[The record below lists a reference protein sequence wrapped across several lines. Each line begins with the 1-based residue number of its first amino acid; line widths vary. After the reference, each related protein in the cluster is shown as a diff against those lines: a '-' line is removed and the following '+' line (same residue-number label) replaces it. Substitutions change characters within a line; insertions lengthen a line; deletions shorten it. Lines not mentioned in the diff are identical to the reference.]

1 MSDDLIFGFNLKQYY
16 KSKHQ
21 GESKMKKFFA
31 EFKAFISRGN
41 VLDMAIGV
49 IVANAFGKITT
60 ALINNVFMPAIGLIL
75 GGNDFTDTLNWVVV
89 APTVD
94 ELGTVVDPGVTIGFG
109 TFISE
114 VINFIVIAFICFSI
128 IKAFNK
134 ANALAEAVKSK
145 KTDEDEIVE
154 EVVAEE
160 PPKPTQ
166 EELLAEIR
174 DLLKAKSE

>member
-1 MSDDLIFGFNLKQYY
+1 
-16 KSKHQ
+16 
-21 GESKMKKFFA
+21 MKKFFA

-60 ALINNVFMPAIGLIL
+60 ALINNVFMPAIGLLL
-75 GGNDFTDTLNWVVV
+75 GGNDFTDTLNWVVI

-109 TFISE
+109 TFVSE
-114 VINFIVIAFICFSI
+114 IINFIVIAFICFSI
-128 IKAFNK
+128 VKTFNK
-134 ANALAEAVKSK
+134 AAAIAEAAKAK
-145 KTDEDEIVE
+145 KAEEDAVAEAE
-154 EVVAEE
+154 AAAEE

-174 DLLKAKSE
+174 DLLKSKSE

>member
-1 MSDDLIFGFNLKQYY
+1 
-16 KSKHQ
+16 
-21 GESKMKKFFA
+21 MKKFFA

-75 GGNDFTDTLNWVVV
+75 GGNDFTDTLNWVVI

-109 TFISE
+109 TFVSE
-114 VINFIVIAFICFSI
+114 IINFIVIAFICFSI
-128 IKAFNK
+128 VKAFNK
-134 ANALAEAVKSK
+134 AAAMAEAAKAK
-145 KTDEDEIVE
+145 KAEEDAVAEAE
-154 EVVAEE
+154 AAAEE

-174 DLLKAKSE
+174 DLLKSKSE

>member
-1 MSDDLIFGFNLKQYY
+1 
-16 KSKHQ
+16 
-21 GESKMKKFFA
+21 MKKFFA

-60 ALINNVFMPAIGLIL
+60 ALINDVFMPAIGLIV
-75 GGNDFTDTLNWVVV
+75 GGNDFTDTLNWVIV
-89 APTVD
+89 APTLD
-94 ELGTVVDPGVTIGFG
+94 EAGTVIDAGVTIGFG
-109 TFISE
+109 TFVSE

-128 IKAFNK
+128 VKAFNK
-134 ANALAEAVKSK
+134 ANALAESVKAKKAEEEAVEAEKAA
-145 KTDEDEIVE
+145 
-154 EVVAEE
+154 AEE